1 MIDHNVIQCFYNRQ
15 CLYIRKYISG
25 QWMARQTT
33 VQGDGL
39 TDLRSRTV
47 RDKYPHTPKENL
59 AVTMPKVF

>member
-1 MIDHNVIQCFYNRQ
+1 MIERQMDLLKAEVIR
-15 CLYIRKYISG
+15 
-25 QWMARQTT
+25 MARQTT